1 MNKKGVLA
9 ACKSFSTKGSF
20 AHRVC
25 QLLAAGEF
33 SGKLSSQQLAE
44 LLNDHG
50 GRKIKVHHVA
60 ISMEPLIEKGI
71 VNSKAFKKGKQ
82 TRRYWFPGW
91 IKRET
96 VEDELDAEAVDS
108 INFFSGKQAWT
119 DANKNF
125 IKLISKLRGGLQI
138 VDPYYGIGT
147 FDALSKFGKKIN
159 IKFLTA
165 RIGDDDKANYLAFNS
180 NLAKFNKEFS
190 NVQMRKFSKFYELHD
205 RYIIADNALLI
216 IGYGIKDLANK
227 ESFVVFLPKQAVKT
241 VLPSI
246 KKAFQLRWKNSRRLK
261 KFDPAKDKY

>member
-159 IKFLTA
+159 IKFL
-165 RIGDDDKANYLAFNS
+165 Y
-180 NLAKFNKEFS
+180 
-190 NVQMRKFSKFYELHD
+190 
-205 RYIIADNALLI
+205 
-216 IGYGIKDLANK
+216 
-227 ESFVVFLPKQAVKT
+227 
-241 VLPSI
+241 
-246 KKAFQLRWKNSRRLK
+246 
-261 KFDPAKDKY
+261 